1 MPLIDTALAAKLV
14 FILGITNLIGILLV
28 LISCR
33 CILGWNPEK
42 FGKSKL
48 FMKFYNLHCWWWRFF
63 LISVF
68 LHAVLAIYLYGNP
81 F

>member
-1 MPLIDTALAAKLV
+1 MPIIDPSLAAKLV
-14 FILGITNLIGILLV
+14 FILGITNLIGIFLV

-33 CILGWNPEK
+33 CILGWNPGRLSK
-42 FGKSKL
+42 NKL
-48 FMKFYNLHCWWWRFF
+48 FMKIYSQHCWWWRIF

-81 F
+81 L